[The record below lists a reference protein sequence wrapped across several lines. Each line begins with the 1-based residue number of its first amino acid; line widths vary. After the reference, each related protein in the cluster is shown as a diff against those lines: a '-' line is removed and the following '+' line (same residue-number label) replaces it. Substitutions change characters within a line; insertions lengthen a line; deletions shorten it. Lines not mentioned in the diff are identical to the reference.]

1 MVSVIKSARRRAIN
15 KQRNRLE
22 GAATQMNG
30 ANVSP
35 ERQRLQEI
43 GELAG
48 ELSREFAE
56 VSQRVSAILLA
67 AETHARSRGEARE
80 RAANEIEGV
89 TANALGSDGEGPA
102 TRAGDRDI
110 VALLGSAADAWE
122 RALHR
127 IAVRAAARALPRDAA
142 TGKAPTITAF
152 LVAKPV
158 FPRTEVLEI
167 RRGLSLDGGPG
178 KLLALVDD
186 RDAARAA
193 LQAILVTLSLAKT
206 PQEAVNRTLAGTE
219 GQSYLLE
226 DREQLA
232 RAAAVMAGPVADAQ
246 EAAVAALRALEKLE
260 AD

>member
-1 MVSVIKSARRRAIN
+1 
-15 KQRNRLE
+15 
-22 GAATQMNG
+22 MNCV
-30 ANVSP
+30 NVTS

-43 GELAG
+43 SELAG

-56 VSQRVSAILLA
+56 VSQRVSSILLA
-67 AETHARSRGEARE
+67 AETHARSQGDARE
-80 RAANEIEGV
+80 RAANEIESN
-89 TANALGSDGEGPA
+89 TANALRSDGEGPA

-127 IAVRAAARALPRDAA
+127 MVVGAAARALPRDAA
-142 TGKAPTITAF
+142 TGEAPTFMAF
-152 LVAKPV
+152 LVAKPA

-186 RDAARAA
+186 RDAAKAA
-193 LQAILVTLSLAKT
+193 LQAILVTLSPAKT
-206 PQEAVNRTLAGTE
+206 PQGSVNRALAGAE

-232 RAAAVMAGPVADAQ
+232 RAAAVMAGPVAGAQ

>member
-1 MVSVIKSARRRAIN
+1 
-15 KQRNRLE
+15 
-22 GAATQMNG
+22 MNG

-43 GELAG
+43 GELAS

-67 AETHARSRGEARE
+67 AETHARSRGDARE
-80 RAANEIEGV
+80 RAANEIESN
-89 TANALGSDGEGPA
+89 TANALPGNGERLE
-102 TRAGDRDI
+102 TSTGDQDT
-110 VALLGSAADAWE
+110 VDLLGRAADAWE

-127 IAVRAAARALPRDAA
+127 MAVRAAARALPEDAA
-142 TGKAPTITAF
+142 TGEAPTITAF
-152 LVAKPV
+152 LVAKPA
-158 FPRTEVLEI
+158 FPKTEVLEI
-167 RRGLSLDGGPG
+167 RRGVNSDGGPG

-186 RDAARAA
+186 RDAAKAA
-193 LQAILVTLSLAKT
+193 LQAILVTLSPAKT
-206 PQEAVNRTLAGTE
+206 PKETVNRALAGAE

-246 EAAVAALRALEKLE
+246 EAAVAALRALEKQE

>member
-1 MVSVIKSARRRAIN
+1 
-15 KQRNRLE
+15 
-22 GAATQMNG
+22 MNG
-30 ANVSP
+30 VNVSP

-43 GELAG
+43 SELAD
-48 ELSREFAE
+48 ELAKEFAE
-56 VSQRVSAILLA
+56 VNQRISATLLA
-67 AETHARSRGEARE
+67 AEIHAQSQGEARE
-80 RAANEIEGV
+80 RAANEIESV
-89 TANALGSDGEGPA
+89 TANALRRGGEGPA
-102 TRAGDRDI
+102 TRAGDRDT

-127 IAVRAAARALPRDAA
+127 MAVGAAACARPGDTA
-142 TGKAPTITAF
+142 TGEAPTITAF
-152 LVAKPV
+152 LVAKPE

-167 RRGLSLDGGPG
+167 RRGLNPDGGPG

-186 RDAARAA
+186 GDAARAA
-193 LQAILVTLSLAKT
+193 LQAILVTLSPAKT
-206 PQEAVNRTLAGTE
+206 PQGSVNRALAGPE

>member
-1 MVSVIKSARRRAIN
+1 
-15 KQRNRLE
+15 
-22 GAATQMNG
+22 MNG

-56 VSQRVSAILLA
+56 VSQRISATLLA
-67 AETHARSRGEARE
+67 AETHARSRGNARE
-80 RAANEIEGV
+80 RAANEIESV
-89 TANALGSDGEGPA
+89 TANALPGNGERLE
-102 TRAGDRDI
+102 TSTGDQDT
-110 VALLGSAADAWE
+110 VDLLGRAADAWE
-122 RALHR
+122 RTLRRMA
-127 IAVRAAARALPRDAA
+127 IRAAVRALPRDAA
-142 TGKAPTITAF
+142 TGEAPTITAF
-152 LVAKPV
+152 LVAKPA

-167 RRGLSLDGGPG
+167 RRGANSDGRPG

-186 RDAARAA
+186 GDAAKAA
-193 LQAILVTLSLAKT
+193 LQAILVTLSPAKT
-206 PQEAVNRTLAGTE
+206 PQGLVNRALAGAE
-219 GQSYLLE
+219 GRSYLLE

-232 RAAAVMAGPVADAQ
+232 RAASVMAGPVADAQ